1 MNLLTLERL
10 NQPKDNPRSLRHW
23 GSQDPWEA
31 AELVRRHTIGA
42 GVTLP
47 LARIAD
53 GLVAAVVTWNLPVLH
68 DRLRDG
74 QGPVLY
80 RSVLQDRIVSGRDH
94 LVPSPLWIEAFI
106 TVEPLPKATGTL
118 ARLAGMNRAIA
129 AVPQPPGARVWDAF
143 TCDYYGFTVAEVTA
157 TSAEV
162 AIQGLREGKAPG
174 GGIAHH
180 RRLREEQLFDLAARM
195 NVLPN
200 S

>member
-68 DRLRDG
+68 DRLRDRG
-74 QGPVLY
+74 D
-80 RSVLQDRIVSGRDH
+80 RSVHPGGTGPRARVAGR
-94 LVPSPLWIEAFI
+94 P
-106 TVEPLPKATGTL
+106 
-118 ARLAGMNRAIA
+118 RAIA

-143 TCDYYGFTVAEVTA
+143 ACDYYGFTVAEVTA